1 MERDDVAAVGAIE
14 QEAYA
19 FPWSRGIFGDCLR
32 AGHSAWVV
40 EEGGVI
46 QAYSVMAVA
55 AGEAH
60 LLNLCVRPR
69 CHGRGFGRGS
79 CPRCSISPGRAGPR
93 RCSSGP
99 ASNARAIGLYRKAG
113 FAEVGTRPGY
123 YPAHDGKEDGLI
135 LAIDLSTASKAA
147 NPGRSLPRCP
157 GRARR
162 SPATASLFRSG
173 RYRNTTIGG

>member
-1 MERDDVAAVGAIE
+1 MSAVARTVPVFLRPMEREDVAAVGAIE

-46 QAYSVMAVA
+46 HAYSIMAVA

-69 CHGRGFGRGS
+69 CHGRGFGRVLLS
-79 CPRCSISPGRAGPR
+79 QMLDLARARGAATMFLEVRP
-93 RCSSGP
+93 
-99 ASNARAIGLYRKAG
+99 SNARALGLYP
-113 FAEVGTRPGY
+113 RPG
-123 YPAHDGKEDGLI
+123 
-135 LAIDLSTASKAA
+135 S
-147 NPGRSLPRCP
+147 
-157 GRARR
+157 RR
-162 SPATASLFRSG
+162 SARVPAIIPPMTVRK
-173 RYRNTTIGG
+173 TP

>member
-1 MERDDVAAVGAIE
+1 MSALARTVPVFLRPMERDDIAAVGAIE

-69 CHGRGFGRGS
+69 CHGRGFGRVLLS
-79 CPRCSISPGRAGPR
+79 QMLNLARARGAATMFLEVRP
-93 RCSSGP
+93 
-99 ASNARAIGLYRKAG
+99 SNARALGLYHKAG

-123 YPAHDGKEDGLI
+123 YPAHDGKEDALI
-135 LAIDLSTASKAA
+135 LAMDLSTVKH
-147 NPGRSLPRCP
+147 NR
-157 GRARR
+157 
-162 SPATASLFRSG
+162 
-173 RYRNTTIGG
+173 